1 MVRSVKDVKQE
12 KLTDTVAFRLGT
24 LGALTA
30 DLFAER
36 IAAHGLKPKH
46 AGLMALLASG
56 AAASQQEIAR
66 SMGVTPSLVVG
77 LADHLEELGAVSRER
92 DPGDRR
98 RQVLTLTDRGHEL
111 LARCASTARTIDEEL
126 TAGLDDAS
134 RAALRKALA
143 ALAVRAG
150 LPG

>member
-1 MVRSVKDVKQE
+1 MKDVKRD
-12 KLTDTVAFRLGT
+12 KLTDTVSFRLGT
-24 LGALTA
+24 VGAITA
-30 DLFAER
+30 ELFAER

-66 SMGVTPSLVVG
+66 TMRVTPSLVVG
-77 LADHLEELGAVSRER
+77 LADHLEELGAVGRER

-98 RQVLTLTDRGHEL
+98 RQILTLTDRGREL
-111 LARCASTARTIDEEL
+111 LGICTSTASAIDEEL
-126 TAGLDDAS
+126 TAGLDDAF
-134 RAALRKALA
+134 RDRLRET
-143 ALAVRAG
+143 LAVLAERAG